1 MRCRKEVN
9 IISLVINSAYVS
21 IFFQVMFWSQQISFW
36 LIGIMVVTSIRGLL
50 ITLTKVMYF
59 FYSLANVRLWKSGF
73 RSCPILLPGLSDSSI
88 GLWNIFDDYLY
99 VSCQEILQTCPEHP
113 YGYPLCK
120 FKNVSLQMQ
129 FYIEKNLINSP
140 FKTVARFFVTQ
151 TKHSCI

>member
-1 MRCRKEVN
+1 MQKGGQYNCCSN
-9 IISLVINSAYVS
+9 QLSLCFYLFSGNVLVTADIFLADWYYGGDIYQRSAYNSYKGNV
-21 IFFQVMFWSQQISFW
+21 F
-36 LIGIMVVTSIRGLL
+36 
-50 ITLTKVMYF
+50 
-59 FYSLANVRLWKSGF
+59 SLFSSYHCAGLWKSGF
-73 RSCPILLPGLSDSSI
+73 MSCPILLPGLNNSSI

-99 VSCQEILQTCPEHP
+99 ITCRAILQTCPVHP

-120 FKNVSLQMQ
+120 VKNASLQMQ